1 MDKFFSHGVLGVTGL
16 IFSIAYYICLVISRW
31 RIFKKAGE
39 KGWKSLIPFYDIYT
53 EFKLTWTPS
62 RFWLLILFSVLGSF
76 FMTIGSDKIFFCLLS
91 IAYNIVTIVL
101 TIKGTHRL
109 SKAFGHKAG
118 YTWGLLLLSP
128 IFIIILV
135 FGESKYVGNTYNME
149 KKD

>member
-76 FMTIGSDKIFFCLLS
+76 FMTIGSDKIF
-91 IAYNIVTIVL
+91 
-101 TIKGTHRL
+101 
-109 SKAFGHKAG
+109 
-118 YTWGLLLLSP
+118 
-128 IFIIILV
+128 
-135 FGESKYVGNTYNME
+135 
-149 KKD
+149 